1 MTESSDK
8 TENKQKNTPYHNKT
22 AIALAYNPEEAAPKI
37 IASGKGYLADKILQ
51 TADNNHIPVHKDE
64 QLAATLSKL
73 NIGDY
78 IPPELY
84 EVVSEIL
91 IFVDNMDR
99 IKAKVLPK
107 GE

>member
-1 MTESSDK
+1 MAERLDQFNNKNK
-8 TENKQKNTPYHNKT
+8 TNPPNKT
-22 AIALAYNPEEAAPKI
+22 AIALAYNPDEAAPKI
-37 IASGKGYLADKILQ
+37 IATGKGYLAEKILQ
-51 TADNNHIPVHKDE
+51 KAEQNQIPVHKDE

-73 NIGDY
+73 DIGDY

-84 EVVSEIL
+84 DIVSEVL

-99 IKAKVLPK
+99 IKSKVLPK

>member
-1 MTESSDK
+1 MAEKFDGLN
-8 TENKQKNTPYHNKT
+8 NKQKTNPPNRT
-22 AIALAYNPEEAAPKI
+22 AVALGYNPDDAAPKI
-37 IASGKGYLADKILQ
+37 IASGKGYLAEKILKK
-51 TADNNHIPVHKDE
+51 ADQNHIPVHKDE

-73 NIGDY
+73 NLGDY

-84 EVVSEIL
+84 DVVSEIL

-99 IKAKVLPK
+99 LKSKVLPK

>member
-1 MTESSDK
+1 MADK
-8 TENKQKNTPYHNKT
+8 IDKLSNKQNTKTRNKT
-22 AIALAYNPEEAAPKI
+22 AVALSYNPEDPAPKI

-51 TADNNHIPVHKDE
+51 TADQNKIPVHKDE

-73 NIGDY
+73 DIGDY

-84 EVVSEIL
+84 DIVSEVL

-99 IKAKVLPK
+99 IKSKILPK